1 MMYDMLYQVNPI
13 KTLTLMHELIKA
25 VKLVSIA
32 QEKKT
37 TFVGIKNLGSTCYMN
52 SIIQQFFMIESFR
65 KIILN
70 FPTKNIPDATEVNGI

>member
-1 MMYDMLYQVNPI
+1 MLYDMMYQVSPT
-13 KTLTLMHELIKA
+13 KTLKLMHDLIKA
-25 VKLVSIA
+25 VKLESIT

-52 SIIQQFFMIESFR
+52 SIIQQFFMIESFK

-70 FPTKNIPDATEVNGI
+70 FPIKNKPDATEVNGI